1 MLLARGAGSR
11 HLALWVRAS
20 SLAALRVGTT
30 LWGTVKY
37 SRLLTGYYAAPVP
50 AADRLLNR
58 VKCDATNR
66 EFLMR
71 AFARKAFR
79 IYQFCG
85 SSKAKTAKRAS
96 RPTCNSVSRLRGA
109 YRSTLPFGDESWR
122 LQLETRK
129 LSHPARRWR
138 AVFGAVGW
146 RRLAAGRRPPGLRVI
161 RHWRQLCVAAT
172 LLASTQT
179 LGAWPR
185 GSFGKLLRVVS
196 MCGVVIVVRPLA
208 VLLLPSSIVL
218 LIIVLEAKASECA
231 CSS

>member
-71 AFARKAFR
+71 AFARKASNLPILRFVKSENGKAGLASNMQLR
-79 IYQFCG
+79 L
-85 SSKAKTAKRAS
+85 SSSRRLPKYASVRRRELETAVRDKETVPSRTPLARRVRCSRLATSGGRPPAS
-96 RPTCNSVSRLRGA
+96 RPACDK
-109 YRSTLPFGDESWR
+109 TLATALCGSYTIGKYANAW
-122 LQLETRK
+122 
-129 LSHPARRWR
+129 S
-138 AVFGAVGW
+138 
-146 RRLAAGRRPPGLRVI
+146 LAE
-161 RHWRQLCVAAT
+161 RQL
-172 LLASTQT
+172 
-179 LGAWPR
+179 W
-185 GSFGKLLRVVS
+185 
-196 MCGVVIVVRPLA
+196 
-208 VLLLPSSIVL
+208 
-218 LIIVLEAKASECA
+218 
-231 CSS
+231 